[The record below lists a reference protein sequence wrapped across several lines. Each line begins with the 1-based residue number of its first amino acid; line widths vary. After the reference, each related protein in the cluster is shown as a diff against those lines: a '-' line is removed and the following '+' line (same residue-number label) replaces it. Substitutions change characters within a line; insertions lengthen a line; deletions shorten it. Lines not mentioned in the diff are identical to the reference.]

1 MLAGLVYNMISK
13 GFGNT
18 CTLNL
23 VCTHCLQWLNMN
35 DAECSR
41 CHDILDDNEDY
52 SKQVTTRFQCVLCH
66 ISCHASCTRLA
77 CMYTSVLHVHEQ
89 VQQLARVFVS
99 NVNIWLS
106 SAKLQFCCVLV
117 SKCLVF
123 ISTLQ
128 LFTRPT
134 LFFYV
139 ALAELHLTKRT
150 KQFAVCL
157 VAWRSSRTSV
167 FDQRTFPVLRSTYSW
182 RVTTYAG
189 KPSAVGQLTRP
200 TQPFILSRSIWRT
213 PSPVSGSAVW
223 WTLTR

>member
-1 MLAGLVYNMISK
+1 LLA
-13 GFGNT
+13 
-18 CTLNL
+18 CTRL
-23 VCTHCLQWLNMN
+23 
-35 DAECSR
+35 
-41 CHDILDDNEDY
+41 
-52 SKQVTTRFQCVLCH
+52 
-66 ISCHASCTRLA
+66 ASCTRLACMYTSCFLYTSCMHVHVLLVVHVLLACTRLASCTSCLHVHVLLLVRLA